1 MRVCF
6 CAQND
11 DFSGI
16 KLFSFLT
23 TTNIYTSRA
32 MSALLLLLRRREHHQ
47 KAFRNLRDVVFF
59 ARRFERKRTYVR
71 DATRDVYHKELN
83 AEQFPM
89 SETES
94 QTRSRLLA
102 FSSAFASLYIGYYTT
117 PLVSDGI
124 INSALYMVEHE
135 NNFMRK
141 RGLWRCEWV
150 LESFSNESFG
160 MVEKCLEKGAMETV
174 LKVLELKE
182 EESDEEVREGAK
194 RVLVMLV
201 NSESGKKR
209 VDGDG
214 TLRKRVRRFVPE

>member
-1 MRVCF
+1 
-6 CAQND
+6 
-11 DFSGI
+11 
-16 KLFSFLT
+16 
-23 TTNIYTSRA
+23 
-32 MSALLLLLRRREHHQ
+32 MSALLLLLRRCASSSSQRRRREHHH
-47 KAFRNLRDVVFF
+47 KALLAFRSFRDVF
-59 ARRFERKRTYVR
+59 ARERKRTYVR

-102 FSSAFASLYIGYYTT
+102 FSSAFASLYIGYYSA

-124 INSALYMVEHE
+124 INSALYMVKHE

-160 MVEKCLEKGAMETV
+160 MVEKCLEKGAMEAV

-182 EESDEEVREGAK
+182 EQSDEEVREGAK